1 VAPGVDVPR
10 FHPPGYLDRL
20 LGPRLPRG
28 PIARADAVMKV
39 SSPVVIAIVRS
50 REIYAAGVDRA
61 DARALE
67 DCGKIVRYFRIL
79 VHVMAEREGFEPP
92 IRLPVFRISSA
103 ARSTTLPPLRGRK
116 GQQAR
121 SVGRYVSNAAG
132 RNKGGA
138 PIEIDELIKEWRRWA
153 A

>member
-1 VAPGVDVPR
+1 
-10 FHPPGYLDRL
+10 
-20 LGPRLPRG
+20 
-28 PIARADAVMKV
+28 
-39 SSPVVIAIVRS
+39 
-50 REIYAAGVDRA
+50 
-61 DARALE
+61 
-67 DCGKIVRYFRIL
+67 
-79 VHVMAEREGFEPP
+79 MAEREGFEPP

-138 PIEIDELIKEWRRWA
+138 PTEIDELIGGMAAPGRLICWDRWRGRFTARRSSYAQRCANPPGALLEVCPVGWLA
-153 A
+153 TIRIYLLTT

>member
-1 VAPGVDVPR
+1 MLLDVD
-10 FHPPGYLDRL
+10 
-20 LGPRLPRG
+20 
-28 PIARADAVMKV
+28 
-39 SSPVVIAIVRS
+39 
-50 REIYAAGVDRA
+50 
-61 DARALE
+61 
-67 DCGKIVRYFRIL
+67 
-79 VHVMAEREGFEPP
+79 MAEREGFEPP

-138 PIEIDELIKEWRRWA
+138 PIEIDELIGEWRRPA
-153 A
+153 T

>member
-1 VAPGVDVPR
+1 MLGHEPKR
-10 FHPPGYLDRL
+10 HKSTNHFKI
-20 LGPRLPRG
+20 LGPW
-28 PIARADAVMKV
+28 V
-39 SSPVVIAIVRS
+39 
-50 REIYAAGVDRA
+50 
-61 DARALE
+61 
-67 DCGKIVRYFRIL
+67 
-79 VHVMAEREGFEPP
+79 AEREGFEPP

-138 PIEIDELIKEWRRWA
+138 PTEIDELIGGMAAPGRLICWDRWRGRFTARRSSYAQRCAKSSWGVA
-153 A
+153 GAWPVATIRIYLLTTLRSYGMDSHPRS